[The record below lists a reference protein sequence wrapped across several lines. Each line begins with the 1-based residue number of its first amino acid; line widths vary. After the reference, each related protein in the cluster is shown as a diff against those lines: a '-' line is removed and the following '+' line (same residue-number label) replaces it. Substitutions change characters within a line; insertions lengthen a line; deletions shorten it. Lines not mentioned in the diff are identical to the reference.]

1 MMIVVITTKKAM
13 IMTMRMN
20 NSYLRKEREKW

>member
-1 MMIVVITTKKAM
+1 MKMM

-20 NSYLRKEREKW
+20 VATANPQHPM